1 MNTIAIV
8 GLGAID
14 TLGNSPE
21 SCANKYNQ
29 SEYNPPEDCVFS
41 VPEEFITLKSG
52 SNSIYAKLDK
62 INRLGLHAVTQAIE
76 SVGMKLP
83 ANTATVFTTATD
95 GLSNLIDL
103 YEDRKARPKKLF
115 TNARE
120 FLHGYIPKIYGF
132 RGPATG
138 LQAFCASSLYNL
150 HYASHLLD
158 DYEFVVVGA
167 ADDPSHYLNVRYF
180 KALGTIGT
188 KCAPFDKD
196 RDGIFLG
203 EGAACAVVCAPETA
217 AKYNLTVHATVPV
230 ISLSNDG
237 DTGTF
242 TGPGDGAKTCMEK
255 VAEHADLNSIAFIK
269 AHATGTPEGDISEAN
284 YIEEIFGDIPMIS
297 YKSKIGHTVGTCG
310 LLEMIYSIMNI
321 SKGLIPAN
329 YNVDNPITPNAVLET
344 LTTNRDSFVVNALG
358 MGGKNASALVN
369 VYDSNREQWPS

>member
-14 TLGNSPE
+14 SLGNSPE
-21 SCANKYNQ
+21 SCANKYNLP
-29 SEYNPPEDCVFS
+29 EYNAPDDVVFK
-41 VPEEFITLKSG
+41 VPDEFITLKSG
-52 SNSIYAKLDK
+52 FNSIYAKLDK

-76 SVGMKLP
+76 DVGIELP
-83 ANTATVFTTATD
+83 QNTATVFTTATD

-150 HYASHLLD
+150 HYAAHLLD
-158 DYEFVVVGA
+158 DHDFVVVGA

-188 KCAPFDKD
+188 RCAPFDRD

-203 EGAACAVVCAPETA
+203 EGAACAVICPPEIA
-217 AKYNLTVHATVPV
+217 ALYKLKVYAYVPI

-242 TGPGDGAKTCMEK
+242 TGPGLGAKTCMQK
-255 VAEHADLNSIAFIK
+255 VAEYCDIDDIAFVK
-269 AHATGTPEGDISEAN
+269 AHATGTPEGDIVEAN
-284 YIEEIFGDIPMIS
+284 HIEEVFGNIPMMS

-310 LLEMIYSIMNI
+310 LLEMIYSIINL
-321 SKGLIPAN
+321 SNFKVPCN
-329 YNVDNPITPNAVLET
+329 YNMPNPITPNAVTEIE
-344 LTTNRDSFVVNALG
+344 TTNKDHFVINALG
-358 MGGKNASALVN
+358 MGGKNASALVK
-369 VYDSNREQWPS
+369 VV

>member
-21 SCANKYNQ
+21 SCADKYNQ
-29 SEYNPPEDCVFS
+29 AEYISPDNYVFS
-41 VPEEFITLKSG
+41 VPEDYITLKGG

-62 INRLGLHAVTQAIE
+62 INRLGLHAVIQAIE
-76 SVGMKLP
+76 DVGMALP
-83 ANTATVFTTATD
+83 ENTATVFTTATD

-120 FLHGYIPKIYGF
+120 FLHGYIPKLYDF

-150 HYASHLLD
+150 HYAAHLLD
-158 DYEFVVVGA
+158 DYDFVVVGA

-180 KALGTIGT
+180 KALGTLGT
-188 KCAPFDKD
+188 KCAPFDEE
-196 RDGIFLG
+196 RDGIILG
-203 EGAACAVVCAPETA
+203 EGAACAVICPPEIA
-217 AKYNLTVHATVPV
+217 ALHKLKVYAYIPI

-242 TGPGDGAKTCMEK
+242 TGPGSGAKECMKK
-255 VAEHADLNSIAFIK
+255 VSAYCDKRDIAFIK
-269 AHATGTPEGDISEAN
+269 AHATGTPEGDASEVR
-284 YIEEIFGDIPMIS
+284 YIEEVFGNIPMMS

-310 LLEMIYSIMNI
+310 LLEMIYSIINI
-321 SKGLIPAN
+321 NKGILPAS
-329 YNVDNPITPNAVLET
+329 YNVSNPISPNVILET
-344 LTTNRDSFVVNALG
+344 ATTNKDYFVVNALG
-358 MGGKNASALVN
+358 MGGKNASALVQ
-369 VYDSNREQWPS
+369 VY